1 MDELSDTKIRN
12 ATPMDKE
19 YAIADGQ
26 GLSVVVRPNGT
37 KLWLYR
43 YRFGGKRKNMS
54 FGTFP
59 GVGLKAARAKR
70 YDAEKLLDQGQD
82 PVAVREAK
90 RKEDEKLKHTF
101 RAVGEEWATTKLEN
115 ENKAKS
121 TIKRERWN
129 LAQLN
134 LEIGDRPLCD
144 IAPPELLTAFR
155 RVEARGRYYTVGR
168 LRSTGSRVFPFCVG
182 ASHCSSDP
190 TRDLKHALT
199 QAPQGNP
206 RPALTDPDDVGD
218 LMRGLRRQERRT
230 GALRAQAD
238 RLDHGAARRV
248 AAGRVDRV

>member
-12 ATPMDKE
+12 AAPTDKE

-59 GVGLKAARAKR
+59 GVGLKAAREKR

-134 LEIGDRPLCD
+134 LEIGDRPLCE

-168 LRSTGSRVFPFCVG
+168 LRST
-182 ASHCSSDP
+182 A
-190 TRDLKHALT
+190 
-199 QAPQGNP
+199 
-206 RPALTDPDDVGD
+206 
-218 LMRGLRRQERRT
+218 
-230 GALRAQAD
+230 
-238 RLDHGAARRV
+238 
-248 AAGRVDRV
+248 

>member
-12 ATPMDKE
+12 ATPTDKE

-90 RKEDEKLKHTF
+90 RTEDEKLRHTF
-101 RAVGEEWATTKLEN
+101 RAVGEEWATTKLGN

-134 LEIGDRPLCD
+134 LEIGDRPLCE
-144 IAPPELLTAFR
+144 IAPPELLNAFR
-155 RVEARGRYYTVGR
+155 RDEGPWTVLHRRTPTLDRFAGLPIWRWRLVLQQRPHPRLEARAYQ
-168 LRSTGSRVFPFCVG
+168 G
-182 ASHCSSDP
+182 AQGQS
-190 TRDLKHALT
+190 
-199 QAPQGNP
+199 APC
-206 RPALTDPDDVGD
+206 
-218 LMRGLRRQERRT
+218 
-230 GALRAQAD
+230 AD
-238 RLDHGAARRV
+238 RSRRRRRPD
-248 AAGRVDRV
+248 APD

>member
-12 ATPMDKE
+12 ATPTDKE

-101 RAVGEEWATTKLEN
+101 RAVGEEWATTKLE
-115 ENKAKS
+115 
-121 TIKRERWN
+121 KREQGQVDDQAGTLESRS
-129 LAQLN
+129 AQ
-134 LEIGDRPLCD
+134 
-144 IAPPELLTAFR
+144 
-155 RVEARGRYYTVGR
+155 
-168 LRSTGSRVFPFCVG
+168 S
-182 ASHCSSDP
+182 
-190 TRDLKHALT
+190 
-199 QAPQGNP
+199 
-206 RPALTDPDDVGD
+206 
-218 LMRGLRRQERRT
+218 
-230 GALRAQAD
+230 
-238 RLDHGAARRV
+238 
-248 AAGRVDRV
+248 